1 MPATDPGGAVLGR
14 RRPSAAQAGS
24 GGPALADARPAARGA
39 ASLAGAVPGRYRGR
53 PGRLPRCPG
62 CGRSD
67 HLCSHRAAGRSHPRA
82 LAPAR
87 GDGRCPGM
95 SRNAKVSRKTK
106 ETELDVAVE
115 LDGRGD
121 AQVSTGIP
129 FFDHMLETLAKHS
142 ALDVR
147 IECKGDLHIDQHH
160 TVEDTGIALGSAID
174 EALGDRKGI
183 ARAGCFYFPLDE
195 ALARTVV
202 DLSGRSYLHW
212 NVSLDQGPR
221 SAMDISVL
229 EGFFKA
235 LADHTRANVHIDL
248 LTGRD
253 FQHGADSVLK
263 RFARALPLATS
274 LGPQIASAS
283 PSTKGAL

>member
-1 MPATDPGGAVLGR
+1 
-14 RRPSAAQAGS
+14 
-24 GGPALADARPAARGA
+24 
-39 ASLAGAVPGRYRGR
+39 
-53 PGRLPRCPG
+53 
-62 CGRSD
+62 
-67 HLCSHRAAGRSHPRA
+67 
-82 LAPAR
+82 
-87 GDGRCPGM
+87 M
-95 SRNAKVSRKTK
+95 SRTAKISRKTK

-147 IECKGDLHIDQHH
+147 IDCKGDLHIDQHH

-174 EALGDRKGI
+174 QALGDRKGI

-221 SAMDISVL
+221 SAMDLSVL

-235 LADHTRANVHIDL
+235 IADNARANLHIDL

-253 FQHGADSVLK
+253 FHHGAEAVFKS
-263 RFARALPLATS
+263 FARALRQAVALDGRLS
-274 LGPQIASAS
+274 GVV
-283 PSTKGAL
+283 PSTKGVL

>member
-1 MPATDPGGAVLGR
+1 
-14 RRPSAAQAGS
+14 
-24 GGPALADARPAARGA
+24 
-39 ASLAGAVPGRYRGR
+39 
-53 PGRLPRCPG
+53 
-62 CGRSD
+62 
-67 HLCSHRAAGRSHPRA
+67 
-82 LAPAR
+82 
-87 GDGRCPGM
+87 M
-95 SRNAKVSRKTK
+95 SRTAKISRKTK

-221 SAMDISVL
+221 SAMDLSVL

-235 LADHTRANVHIDL
+235 IADNARANLHIDL

-253 FQHGADSVLK
+253 FHHGAEAVFKS
-263 RFARALPLATS
+263 FARALRQAVALDGRLS
-274 LGPQIASAS
+274 GVV
-283 PSTKGAL
+283 PSTKGVL